1 MKKKE
6 LELIKDLNVKYNS
19 DLKPTENDYEVFD
32 AQTDKSVI
40 EIKIRDAVYET
51 HYIQVDKFYN
61 LLMVGEALGKN
72 AFYLVKDPSGIYLYN
87 LNELKEEI
95 ITSEIVPKF
104 APYRT
109 EFNNNKKITKYFY
122 ELHKYNSVNLLK

>member
-1 MKKKE
+1 MHLHLSIKE
-6 LELIKDLNVKYNS
+6 LNLKY
-19 DLKPTENDYEVFD
+19 DRGLKPTENQYEAYD
-32 AQTDKSVI
+32 AYNDISII
-40 EIKIRDAVYET
+40 EIKVRDVVYDT

-61 LLMVGEALGKN
+61 LLMIGEALEKKP
-72 AFYLVKDPSGIYLYN
+72 FYLVKDSSGIYMYD

-95 ITSEIVPKF
+95 ITSDIVPKF

>member
-19 DLKPTENDYEVFD
+19 DLKPTENDYKVFD

>member
-1 MKKKE
+1 MKTKE
-6 LELIKDLNVKYNS
+6 LELIKDINNKHNS
-19 DLKPTENDYEVFD
+19 NLKPTENDYQIFD
-32 AQTDKSVI
+32 AYTDKSII
-40 EIKIRDAVYET
+40 EIKIRDVVYDT

-72 AFYLVKDPSGIYLYN
+72 PFYLVKDPSGVYSYN

>member
-6 LELIKDLNVKYNS
+6 LQLIKDINS
-19 DLKPTENDYEVFD
+19 KHNSNLKPTENDYEIFD
-32 AQTDKSVI
+32 AYTDKSII
-40 EIKIRDAVYET
+40 EIKIRDIVYDT

-72 AFYLVKDPSGIYLYN
+72 VFYLVKDSSGAYSYN

-95 ITSEIVPKF
+95 ITSEIIPKF

-109 EFNNNKKITKYFY
+109 EFLNNKKITKYFY

>member
-1 MKKKE
+1 M
-6 LELIKDLNVKYNS
+6 
-19 DLKPTENDYEVFD
+19 YEQNHQ
-32 AQTDKSVI
+32 QTDIVQSVNQ
-40 EIKIRDAVYET
+40 EE
-51 HYIQVDKFYN
+51 
-61 LLMVGEALGKN
+61 
-72 AFYLVKDPSGIYLYN
+72 
-87 LNELKEEI
+87 KEEI

>member
-1 MKKKE
+1 MKNKE
-6 LELIKDLNVKYNS
+6 LELIKELNKNYNRG
-19 DLKPTENDYEVFD
+19 LKPTENEYQVFD
-32 AQTDKSVI
+32 AYNDISII
-40 EIKIRDAVYET
+40 EIKVRDVVYDT

-72 AFYLVKDPSGIYLYN
+72 AFYLVKDPSGVYLYN

-104 APYRT
+104 TPYRT

>member
-6 LELIKDLNVKYNS
+6 LQLIKDLNVKYNS
-19 DLKPTENDYEVFD
+19 NLKPTENDYEIFD

-40 EIKIRDAVYET
+40 EIKIRDVIYDT

-61 LLMVGEALGKN
+61 LLMVGEALNKN
-72 AFYLVKDPSGIYLYN
+72 PFYLVKDPSGVYSYN

>member
-32 AQTDKSVI
+32 AQSDKSVI
-40 EIKIRDAVYET
+40 EIKIRDAVYDT